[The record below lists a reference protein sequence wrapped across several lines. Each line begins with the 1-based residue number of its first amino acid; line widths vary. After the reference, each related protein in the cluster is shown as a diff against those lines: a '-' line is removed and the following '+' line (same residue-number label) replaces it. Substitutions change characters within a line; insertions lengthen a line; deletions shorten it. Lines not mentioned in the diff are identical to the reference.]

1 MIKAASQANR
11 ELEFIS
17 PLGTDVLLLH
27 NFKGKEQLGR
37 LFQFDLELRSTQ
49 EDIDFEALL
58 GQNVSIR
65 LNTSPSLV
73 DAVSGAISG
82 QGGGFGERFFNGFI
96 TDFSQGESK
105 EGFATYKATVSPW
118 LWFLKRTNDCRIF
131 QEQNAVDII
140 EAVLQDNDQTDYEL
154 RLSGDYRKREYT
166 VQYRESDFNFI
177 SRLMEEE
184 GIYYFFEHEEG
195 QHKLIICDSYASHE
209 MIPAYDGIPYY
220 PPDATTIRHEDII
233 NKWAHKRTVLSG
245 AFALND
251 YDFKNSRSNIK
262 NDHSAPKEHDK
273 ADAEV
278 YDYPGKYITHDEGKQ
293 YAKMRQEE
301 EHASYAV
308 IKGKSTAREF
318 SAGKLMKMIKHP
330 REDQNIEYLITAV
343 THQADQDAY
352 GSTKKGGS
360 GYSYKNKFQVIESR
374 TPFRADSKS
383 VIPTVEGPQHAHV
396 VGPANEEIYCDEYG
410 RVKVQF
416 PWDRYGE
423 KNENS
428 SCWIRVS
435 QNWAGGNW
443 GHMAIPRIGQEVIV
457 DFYEGNPD
465 RPIITGRTYNDA
477 TKVPYPLPANKTRM
491 TIKSKTHKGTGYNE
505 LRFED
510 EKDQEEVFIHAQK
523 DQNNVVEHNET
534 TRVGNDRT
542 ENIGNDETI
551 SIGHD
556 RKESVGND
564 ETISIGHD
572 QSNTIGHDQNFNVIR
587 NRISNVGKDE
597 VIKIDNHRKLDVFA
611 DQYITTGGH
620 HEHEVKGKLELKAGQ
635 KIIHL
640 TETHETKAGEKLI
653 VRSAAGEIIIDSGG
667 ITLKGKV
674 SIKGNL
680 SIVGGGASYSGLS
693 GVANQGKALD
703 LLCAM
708 DDDGKCPLSD
718 CPCGRN

>member
-1 MIKAASQANR
+1 MPKTPTQTNR

-17 PLGTDVLLLH
+17 PLGKDVLLLH
-27 NFKGKEQLGR
+27 SFKGTEQLGR

-58 GQNVSIR
+58 GKNVAIR
-65 LNTSPSLV
+65 LNTSPSLI

-82 QGGGFGERFFNGFI
+82 QGGGFGERYFNGYI
-96 TDFSQGESK
+96 TDFEQGENA

-118 LWFLKRTNDCRIF
+118 LWFLERTNDCRIF
-131 QEQNAVDII
+131 QEQDVVEII
-140 EAVLQDNDQTDYEL
+140 QSVFEDNEQTGFEL
-154 RLSGDYRKREYT
+154 RLSNSYRKREYT
-166 VQYRESDFNFI
+166 VQYRESDFNFV

-184 GIYYFFEHEEG
+184 GIYYFFEHEKES
-195 QHKLIICDSYASHE
+195 HKLIICDSYASHE

-233 NKWAHKRTVLSG
+233 NQWSHKRSVRSG
-245 AFALND
+245 AFAMND

-262 NDHSAPKEHDK
+262 NESNRPKDHDK

-278 YDYPGKYITHDEGKQ
+278 YDYPGKYITHDEGGQ

-301 EHASYAV
+301 MHASYAL
-308 IKGKSTAREF
+308 INGGSTAREF
-318 SAGKLMKMIKHP
+318 SAGKLMKMAKHP
-330 REDQNIEYLITAV
+330 RADQNIEYLIIEV
-343 THQADQDAY
+343 IHDADQDAF
-352 GSTKKGGS
+352 GSTKKGAS
-360 GYSYKNKFQVIESR
+360 GYSYKNTFKVIESH
-374 TPFRADSKS
+374 TPFRTQSTAIKSK
-383 VIPTVEGPQHAHV
+383 VEGTQHAHV
-396 VGPANEEIYCDEYG
+396 TGPKGEEIYCDEYG

-416 PWDRYGE
+416 PWDRYG
-423 KNENS
+423 KSDENS

-556 RKESVGND
+556 RTESVGND

-572 QSNTIGHDQNFNVIR
+572 QANTIGNDQNNHVIR
-587 NRISNVGKDE
+587 NRISHIGKDE
-597 VIKIDNHRKLDVFA
+597 IIKADNHRKLDVYA

-620 HEHEVKGKLELKAGQ
+620 HTHKVEGKAELKAGKKISQ
-635 KIIHL
+635 KTKIVDIGAEEKAVIIGPNG
-640 TETHETKAGEKLI
+640 TIT
-653 VRSAAGEIIIDSGG
+653 IDSSG
-667 ITLKGKV
+667 ITLKGNVTVKGTISV
-674 SIKGNL
+674 SGGG
-680 SIVGGGASYSGLS
+680 GGGAGAVESQINKGKPLNQSGKVRTS
-693 GVANQGKALD
+693 G
-703 LLCAM
+703 
-708 DDDGKCPLSD
+708 
-718 CPCGRN
+718 

>member
-1 MIKAASQANR
+1 MTIVASQTNR

-17 PLGTDVLLLH
+17 PLGKDVLLLH
-27 NFKGKEQLGR
+27 NFEGKEQLGR
-37 LFQFDLELRSTQ
+37 LYRFDLELRSTS
-49 EDIDFEALL
+49 ENIDFEALL

-65 LNTSPSLV
+65 LNTSSSLL

-82 QGGGFGERFFNGFI
+82 QGGGFGERYFNGYI
-96 TDFSQGESK
+96 TDFSQGTSK

-131 QEQNAVDII
+131 QEQSVVDII
-140 EAVLQDNDQTDYEL
+140 ESVFKDNDQTDYEI
-154 RLSGDYRKREYT
+154 RLNGDYRKREYC
-166 VQYRESDFNFI
+166 VQYNESDFSFI

-184 GIYYFFEHEEG
+184 GIYYFFQHESG
-195 QHKLIICDSYASHE
+195 SHKLIICDSYSSHE
-209 MIPAYDGIPYY
+209 VIPAYTAIPYY

-233 NKWAHKRTVLSG
+233 NKWAHKRTVLTG
-245 AFALND
+245 AVALND

-301 EHASYAV
+301 LHASYAV
-308 IKGKSTAREF
+308 IKGGSTAREF
-318 SAGKLMKMIKHP
+318 SVGGLMSMVKHP
-330 REDQNIEYLITAV
+330 RDDQNIEYLIIAV
-343 THQADQDAY
+343 THKADQDAF

-360 GYSYKNKFQVIESR
+360 GYSYKNSFKVIESR
-374 TPFRADSKS
+374 TPFRTKRKTK
-383 VIPTVEGPQHAHV
+383 VPTVEGTQHAHV
-396 VGPANEEIYCDEYG
+396 VGPEKEDIYCDEYG

-416 PWDRYGE
+416 PWDRYG
-423 KNENS
+423 KRDENS

-435 QNWAGGNW
+435 QNWAGGGW

-491 TIKSKTHKGTGYNE
+491 CIKSKTHKGTGYNE

-523 DQNNVVEHNET
+523 DQNNVVEHDET
-534 TRVGNDRT
+534 TKVGNDRT

-556 RKESVGND
+556 RIESVAND

-572 QSNTIGHDQNFNVIR
+572 QSNTIGNDQNNKIIR
-587 NRISNVGKDE
+587 NRISHIGKDE
-597 VIKIDNHRKLDVFA
+597 IIKIDNHRKMDVYA

-620 HEHEVKGKLELKAGQ
+620 HTHEVGGRAELKAGQ
-635 KIIHL
+635 KIKQR
-640 TETHETKAGEKLI
+640 TKIYKVSGSDKVTLLGPSGTI
-653 VRSAAGEIIIDSGG
+653 TIDSGG
-667 ITLKGKV
+667 ITLKGNVK
-674 SIKGNL
+674 IKGTL
-680 SIVGGGASYSGLS
+680 AVTSGS
-693 GVANQGKALD
+693 PSPVPAMESRANSGKAL
-703 LLCAM
+703 CI
-708 DDDGKCPLSD
+708 
-718 CPCGRN
+718 PCMLKKLQG